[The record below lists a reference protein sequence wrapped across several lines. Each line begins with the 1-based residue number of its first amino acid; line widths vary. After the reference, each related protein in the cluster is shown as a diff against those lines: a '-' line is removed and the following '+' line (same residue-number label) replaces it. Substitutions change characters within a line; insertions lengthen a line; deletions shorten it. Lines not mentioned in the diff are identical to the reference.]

1 MRLDDCNSSRFFIVK
16 YKQDRE
22 GIITIM
28 YDFNT
33 IEKVFVAILLMILAG
48 SMINFLLS
56 LF

>member
-1 MRLDDCNSSRFFIVK
+1 
-16 YKQDRE
+16 
-22 GIITIM
+22 M

-33 IEKVFVAILLMILAG
+33 IEKVFVAILLLIIAG